1 MAAMD
6 DILQTPKIEAKAP
19 KVDPKWVMEVG
30 ARNME
35 IEPPK
40 TYAPV
45 QMKNATGDL
54 RQTANNDATAL
65 AGSPGKG
72 SDAPTLSGKQ
82 GAASGSAG
90 DGKPKR
96 MSYVDLFHALNP
108 YRPETAEDR
117 AKREKKEKREAIFS
131 ALGDGLSA
139 MSNLY
144 FTTQYA
150 PNAYNASNGMSARTK
165 DRWDKLRAER
175 EANDRAYYQG
185 YLQAISL
192 DDAQDKDDRNWRHM
206 LEREK
211 KADELAEKRDLREDA
226 KEERAAKKA
235 EQDELMFQLKFALQ
249 QGKLTEQGYRNA
261 IAEVKAGTIK
271 DVTEAQINRLNRTGR
286 GGGGSG
292 RKGSGSGSKWAY
304 YGPDGEV
311 LGYVQTR
318 DEAIA
323 RTDENE
329 GVYPS
334 LVTETEKTNTDRR
347 GRVSTSKTQS
357 SKKSKGSSQK
367 QGGNA
372 KSKWSK
378 TQEIKW

>member
-1 MAAMD
+1 M
-6 DILQTPKIEAKAP
+6 
-19 KVDPKWVMEVG
+19 DPKEVLEVG

-40 TYAPV
+40 TYAPTQRV
-45 QMKNATGDL
+45 QMKKASENL

-65 AGSPGKG
+65 VGTPGKG

-82 GAASGSAG
+82 GAASGSVG
-90 DGKPKR
+90 DRKPKR
-96 MSYVDLFHALNP
+96 MSYVELLNAFNP
-108 YRPETAEDR
+108 YRPETDEDK

-175 EANDRAYYQG
+175 EANDRAYYQA
-185 YLQAISL
+185 YIQAMSM

-211 KADELAEKRDLREDA
+211 KADEMAEKRDLREDA

-292 RKGSGSGSKWAY
+292 RKGSGSGGKWAY
-304 YGPDGEV
+304 YDPDGEV

-323 RTDENE
+323 RTNKKK

-334 LVTETEKTNTDRR
+334 LVTETETTNTDRR

>member
-1 MAAMD
+1 MD
-6 DILQTPKIEAKAP
+6 SKEVL
-19 KVDPKWVMEVG
+19 EVG

-35 IEPPK
+35 IDSPK
-40 TYAPV
+40 TYAPTPRV
-45 QMKNATGDL
+45 HMRNAA
-54 RQTANNDATAL
+54 RNVSVAANDDVAKLVEA
-65 AGSPGKG
+65 PGNASKTP
-72 SDAPTLSGKQ
+72 ALSGKQ
-82 GAASGSAG
+82 ETVSDASGIRE

-165 DRWDKLRAER
+165 DRWEKLRAER

-185 YLQAISL
+185 YLQAMSL